1 MVQWLRLHTSTSGG
15 MGSIPGQGSSA
26 CSHKKKKK
34 ERKLKIIKNIKKK
47 LRLLVSESIDRDLPY
62 SVKKGTELKR
72 CTDTTQTHRH
82 LCTHVGKVGSY
93 LCAPGTHKDGLNQT
107 EVKGAKAWQLQRE
120 VCLRKQAGSFSD
132 LSPVRPPS
140 QVGGGV
146 WPSPRGN
153 AHPDSQIQLGAESGQ

>member
-34 ERKLKIIKNIKKK
+34 ERKLPIIKNIKKK

-82 LCTHVGKVGSY
+82 LCIHVGKVGSY

-132 LSPVRPPS
+132 LSPVRPPG
-140 QVGGGV
+140 QVG
-146 WPSPRGN
+146 RRCL
-153 AHPDSQIQLGAESGQ
+153 A